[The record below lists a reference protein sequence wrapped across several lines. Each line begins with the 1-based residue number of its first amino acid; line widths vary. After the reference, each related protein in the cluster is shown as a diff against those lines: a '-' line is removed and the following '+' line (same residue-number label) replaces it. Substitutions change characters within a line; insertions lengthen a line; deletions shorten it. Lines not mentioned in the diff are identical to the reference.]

1 MEFKLE
7 LAKLG
12 DIPEI
17 FDLYKSL
24 RNSQGITWSD
34 DYPSLELLK
43 GDIEGNSLFVVRD
56 NGIIVA
62 VIFAG
67 IDDDILKLV
76 NWNLKKP
83 LELARLAVRSEYQNK
98 GIAHFLFKEM
108 IQYGRDQDKDGFII
122 LVSPINSKAVGL
134 YNRLGFK
141 YNSSLFA
148 FDHNWDAYEYK
159 L

>member
-7 LAKLG
+7 LAKLE

-24 RNSQGITWSD
+24 RNSEGITWSD
-34 DYPSLELLK
+34 EYPSLELLK
-43 GDIEGNSLFVVRD
+43 EDIEGNSLFIVKD
-56 NGIIVA
+56 NDIIAA

-67 IDDDILKLV
+67 VDDHILSVVK
-76 NWNLKKP
+76 WTLKNP
-83 LELARLAVRSEYQNK
+83 VELARLAVRSEYQNK

-108 IQYGRDQDKDGFII
+108 IQYGRDHHYDGFII

-141 YNSSLFA
+141 YNSSFQG
-148 FDHNWDAYEYK
+148 FGHDWDTYEYK